1 MTNFGIFPR
10 DQKNNEAVSD
20 AADQLK
26 DVEPVINENE
36 AFESFRAGTPNDQ
49 ERFGDTVKDETEVSK
64 QNLIQKISE
73 KLKNSANSKKNIA
86 RAAIAAV
93 AMAGTVALLA
103 NCGRVNDDNNQPG
116 NSVDIEDQ
124 NDQIDLD
131 DEFDNNNGGNITVDI
146 DDDGNVTIDH
156 GNGEIVDGGVDGD
169 IDVIDDNENGIN
181 PEDYIEGDIFHFDEY
196 MEALGFT
203 FDKPSHSFAKPFRV
217 AGGSS
222 LGYASVKMT
231 PDQTTIEFH
240 DIESGRTV
248 ELIHNYHGVSSD
260 EHLTIELNDSM
271 IRSLDKSN
279 LMEQLDGINWVATEE
294 KTPLEWESTI
304 NTDNSSLPGFDYRS

>member
-10 DQKNNEAVSD
+10 DQRNNEAVSD
-20 AADQLK
+20 AADELK
-26 DVEPVINENE
+26 SVEPVVSENE

-49 ERFGDTVKDETEVSK
+49 ERFGDAVKDETEVSK

-73 KLKNSANSKKNIA
+73 KLKNSASSKKNIA

-156 GNGEIVDGGVDGD
+156 GNGETVDGGVDGD
-169 IDVIDDNENGIN
+169 IDVIDDNENEN
-181 PEDYIEGDIFHFDEY
+181 RVNRDDYWEGDTFHLDDY
-196 MEALGFT
+196 AAALGYNHLRGDDEFDLQFKDAAGNVTGYVIIGIDPGNT
-203 FDKPSHSFAKPFRV
+203 FIQYDNLNGNNGKLSYMYR
-217 AGGSS
+217 G
-222 LGYASVKMT
+222 
-231 PDQTTIEFH
+231 EN
-240 DIESGRTV
+240 SGRTANI
-248 ELIHNYHGVSSD
+248 EFDD
-260 EHLTIELNDSM
+260 EIWTTDDFNSIESRIDAFDHFVYDASGA
-271 IRSLDKSN
+271 LDWNGLSN
-279 LMEQLDGINWVATEE
+279 WD
-294 KTPLEWESTI
+294 
-304 NTDNSSLPGFDYRS
+304 

>member
-10 DQKNNEAVSD
+10 DQRNNESVSD

-26 DVEPVINENE
+26 SVEPVVNENE

-49 ERFGDTVKDETEVSK
+49 ERFGDVVKDETEVSK

-73 KLKNSANSKKNIA
+73 KLKNSASSKKNIA

-103 NCGRVNDDNNQPG
+103 NCGRVNDNNNQPG

-156 GNGEIVDGGVDGD
+156 GNGETVGGGVDGD
-169 IDVIDDNENGIN
+169 IDVIDDNENEN
-181 PEDYIEGDIFHFDEY
+181 RVNRDDYWEGDTFHLDDY
-196 MEALGFT
+196 A
-203 FDKPSHSFAKPFRV
+203 A
-217 AGGSS
+217 A
-222 LGYASVKMT
+222 LGYAHLENTSRFSFRYMDGGDNVTSYITISIAPNDSRIQYHDNVSGNEGELSYMYHG
-231 PDQTTIEFH
+231 DNSGQTANIEFDGEIRNTGDH
-240 DIESGRTV
+240 NYIESQ
-248 ELIHNYHGVSSD
+248 IDAFDHFAYSASD
-260 EHLTIELNDSM
+260 A
-271 IRSLDKSN
+271 LDWNGLSN
-279 LMEQLDGINWVATEE
+279 WD
-294 KTPLEWESTI
+294 
-304 NTDNSSLPGFDYRS
+304 

>member
-10 DQKNNEAVSD
+10 DQRNNEAVSD

-26 DVEPVINENE
+26 SVEPVVNENE

-49 ERFGDTVKDETEVSK
+49 ERFGDVVKDETEVSK

-156 GNGEIVDGGVDGD
+156 GNGETVDGGVDGD
-169 IDVIDDNENGIN
+169 IDVIDDNENENRVNRDDYWEGDTFHLDDYAAALGYKHLEGASVFSFQFRDAGGNVTSYVQIGIKPSDSRIKYHDN
-181 PEDYIEGDIFHFDEY
+181 MSGNEGELSYMYHGDHSGQTANIEFDDEIWDTGDHNYIESQIDAFDHFAYDASD
-196 MEALGFT
+196 ALDWNG
-203 FDKPSHSFAKPFRV
+203 
-217 AGGSS
+217 
-222 LGYASVKMT
+222 L
-231 PDQTTIEFH
+231 
-240 DIESGRTV
+240 
-248 ELIHNYHGVSSD
+248 
-260 EHLTIELNDSM
+260 
-271 IRSLDKSN
+271 SN
-279 LMEQLDGINWVATEE
+279 WN
-294 KTPLEWESTI
+294 
-304 NTDNSSLPGFDYRS
+304 

>member
-10 DQKNNEAVSD
+10 DQRNNEAVSD
-20 AADQLK
+20 ASDQLK
-26 DVEPVINENE
+26 DVEPVISENE

-49 ERFGDTVKDETEVSK
+49 ERFGDAVKDETEVSK

-73 KLKNSANSKKNIA
+73 KLKNSAQSKKNIA

-124 NDQIDLD
+124 DDQIDLD

-156 GNGEIVDGGVDGD
+156 GNTDGGNGEIIDGGVDGD
-169 IDVIDDNENGIN
+169 IDVIDDNENEN
-181 PEDYIEGDIFHFDEY
+181 RVNRDDYWEGDTFHLDDY
-196 MEALGFT
+196 AAALGYKHLEGDSVF
-203 FDKPSHSFAKPFRV
+203 SFQFRD
-217 AGGSS
+217 AGGNVTSYVQIGIRPNDSS
-222 LGYASVKMT
+222 IRYHDNASENEGELSYMYRG
-231 PDQTTIEFH
+231 DNSGQTANIEF
-240 DIESGRTV
+240 DDEIWTTDDFNSVESR
-248 ELIHNYHGVSSD
+248 IDAFDHFAYDASD
-260 EHLTIELNDSM
+260 A
-271 IRSLDKSN
+271 LDWNGLSN
-279 LMEQLDGINWVATEE
+279 WN
-294 KTPLEWESTI
+294 
-304 NTDNSSLPGFDYRS
+304 

>member
-26 DVEPVINENE
+26 SVEPVVNENE

-49 ERFGDTVKDETEVSK
+49 ERFGDAVKDETEVSK

-156 GNGEIVDGGVDGD
+156 GNGETIDGGVDGD
-169 IDVIDDNENGIN
+169 IDVIDDNENEN
-181 PEDYIEGDIFHFDEY
+181 RVNRDDYWEGDTFHLDDY
-196 MEALGFT
+196 AAALGYNHMAGTDGFT
-203 FDKPSHSFAKPFRV
+203 FKYKDSNDNVTSYILIQIGQNDSTIKCHDGQDEHTEKLSYMYHGEHSGRA
-217 AGGSS
+217 AN
-222 LGYASVKMT
+222 
-231 PDQTTIEFH
+231 IEF
-240 DIESGRTV
+240 DDKIWSTGDYNYIESQ
-248 ELIHNYHGVSSD
+248 IDAFDHFAYDASD
-260 EHLTIELNDSM
+260 A
-271 IRSLDKSN
+271 LDWDGLSN
-279 LMEQLDGINWVATEE
+279 WDQ
-294 KTPLEWESTI
+294 
-304 NTDNSSLPGFDYRS
+304 